1 VGGRRV
7 AETAVTVQSQAG
19 AGGRREGKRAQAVA
33 VHVAVV
39 GEHTGSGHVQGD
51 VFGRGVAVVDGHRR
65 VVHGCDGDVDGG
77 DARVGLAVVGLVS
90 EAVSAVVVGG
100 RRVAETAVAVQGQAA
115 VSGLT
120 NQYRAQ
126 AV

>member
-1 VGGRRV
+1 MIRRPPIF
-7 AETAVTVQSQAG
+7 ALFPYTTLFRS
-19 AGGRREGKRAQAVA
+19 
-33 VHVAVV
+33 
-39 GEHTGSGHVQGD
+39 D

-100 RRVAETAVAVQGQAA
+100 RRVAETAVAVQSAD
-115 VSGLT
+115 VLRPVT
-120 NQYRAQ
+120 NQHRTQ
-126 AV
+126 AVAFDVA

>member
-7 AETAVTVQSQAG
+7 AETAVAVQGQG
-19 AGGRREGKRAQAVA
+19 AGGGLADQERAQAVA

-39 GEHTGSGHVQGD
+39 GEHTSGGHVQGD

-90 EAVSAVVVGG
+90 EGVNAVVVGG
-100 RRVAETAVAVQGQAA
+100 RRVAEAA
-115 VSGLT
+115 V
-120 NQYRAQ
+120 
-126 AV
+126 